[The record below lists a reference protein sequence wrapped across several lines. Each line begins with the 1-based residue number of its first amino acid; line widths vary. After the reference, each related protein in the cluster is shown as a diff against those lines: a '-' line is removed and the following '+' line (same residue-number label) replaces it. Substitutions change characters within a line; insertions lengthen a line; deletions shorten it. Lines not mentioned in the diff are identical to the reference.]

1 MKRGPIVFHYGCMA
15 SEKSLALIRDYRGAR
30 SVGEVCL
37 CYVHRESKDGN
48 SIVSRFMAG
57 EGDDSPKEIKIP
69 AVGVKS
75 SEEIYSDVA
84 EHIRQTY
91 ELARTRGIVIARRRL
106 NVIIDE
112 INLLDEGIKGVIEGL
127 SHNGV
132 RVVCSGLNLD
142 YRGEPFPLKGDHHI
156 TVPEI
161 MGISTETHLHYAR
174 CAYLLDDGA
183 ACGANATRSQR
194 FRDVEHTQP
203 SHYDDPLIEVEPKK
217 YVPVC
222 EEHHIVPGKPSHRR
236 II

>member
-1 MKRGPIVFHYGCMA
+1 MKRGSIVIHYGCMA

-30 SVGEVCL
+30 SVGEICL
-37 CYVHRESKDGN
+37 CYVPSESKDGQ
-48 SIVSRFMAG
+48 SIISRFMAG
-57 EGDDSPKEIKIP
+57 EGDGSLKEIKIP
-69 AVGVKS
+69 ATGVTS

-84 EHIRQTY
+84 EHISKTF
-91 ELARTRGIVIARRRL
+91 ELARARGIVIARHRL

-132 RVVCSGLNLD
+132 RVVCSGLDLD
-142 YRGEPFPLKGDHHI
+142 YRGEPFPLRGEHHI

-161 MGISTETHLHYAR
+161 MGIATETHRHYAR
-174 CAYLLDDGA
+174 CAHLLDDGA
-183 ACGANATRSQR
+183 PCGANATRSQR
-194 FRDVEHTQP
+194 FRDKEHTQP
-203 SHYDDPLIEVEPKK
+203 SHYDDPLIVVETAT

-222 EEHHIVPGKPSHRR
+222 EEHHIVPGKPSHKR